1 MRSIRSV
8 AAVIGFA
15 LATLGAAAPA
25 FALDLRVGTGAGC
38 THASLQ
44 AALDALE
51 SQPGVHTVRINKGA
65 YPVPDGMVYLPT
77 VNQSGVFLEGGY
89 ANCTAPSPTGD
100 VTLDA
105 DRAVFNGVGGARR
118 AVLDLRLFGRVGT
131 FQIRRIVLTGGDAT
145 DDGATSEFQSGG
157 GLIVRGGA
165 SVLLGRGASVRGN
178 SALNGGGIA
187 LAGTRVVDT
196 GGIARVDL
204 FIDEGAEVSSNIATG
219 LTTATGR
226 GGGLYCGGGNP
237 APDMGPDG
245 NRHGTIVL
253 RDGVIGFNQARQ
265 GGAFYCRGSLQGG
278 GGFQPAPR
286 DGRAAWILGNQ
297 GGGSGLGC
305 AAGDATL
312 DAGIPPG
319 PDGRRTLG
327 APDGGTGIL
336 AITNNSGGGNAG
348 LCLFGSPNVGGTTVT
363 PGGSRFRIQ
372 NLYIADQ
379 SGGGTLGLSVS
390 SGMELDVQP
399 SGDGIECSF
408 FSATPC
414 VRLVGN
420 QVASSGGVTSNGQL
434 LTATGGAVLNIYR
447 GMIDG
452 NRGRPRLFGAATS
465 AVLRLWSSIVDDNTV
480 VVGSTPPV
488 DSASLFE
495 SSLGATAGVYQ
506 TTVVMRSPLD
516 FFFRIGDGVDNGF
529 ASAHGSILASTVSPA
544 PANVGGPGPT
554 SRLTREW
561 CGFFQS
567 TSDFA
572 SHTVANDPTTGA
584 FVTLAPSAFSLD
596 PGTYAPLS
604 AGLIDACS
612 TPSYNRD
619 FHGRPYSVQLEPGG
633 AVRADIGAVEAQPA
647 VLPGPLFANGF
658 EEP

>member
-8 AAVIGFA
+8 AAAIGFA
-15 LATLGAAAPA
+15 LALLGSTAPA
-25 FALDLRVGTGAGC
+25 FAVDLRVGTGPGC

-44 AALDALE
+44 SALDALE
-51 SQPGVHTVRINKGA
+51 SQSGQHTVRINKGA

-77 VNQSGVFLEGGY
+77 VSQTAVFLEGGY
-89 ANCTAPSPTGD
+89 VSCTAPSPTGD

-105 DRAVFNGVGGARR
+105 DRAVFNGAGGSQRS
-118 AVLDLRLFGRVGT
+118 VLDLRLFGRVGT
-131 FQIRRIVLTGGDAT
+131 FQMRRIVLTGGDAT
-145 DDGATSEFQSGG
+145 AVSTTSDEFESGG

-165 SVLLGRGASVRGN
+165 SVLLGLGTSVRGN
-178 SALNGGGIA
+178 AAINGGGVA
-187 LAGTRVVDT
+187 LAGSRLIDT
-196 GGIARVDL
+196 ATIARVDL
-204 FIDEGAEVSSNIATG
+204 FIDDGADVSSNTATG
-219 LTTATGR
+219 TTTATGR
-226 GGGLYCGGGNP
+226 GGGIYCGGGNP

-245 NRHGTIVL
+245 NRHGSIVL
-253 RDGVIGFNQARQ
+253 RDGVIGFNQAQ
-265 GGAFYCRGSLQGG
+265 FGGAFFCNGSLQAG

-286 DGRAAWILGNQ
+286 DGRAAWIVGNQ
-297 GGGSGLGC
+297 ATAGGGAC
-305 AAGDATL
+305 AAGAGSL
-312 DAGIPPG
+312 DAGIAPG
-319 PDGRRTLG
+319 ADGRRTLG
-327 APDGGTGIL
+327 APDGGTGML
-336 AITNNSGGGNAG
+336 AITNNTSA
-348 LCLFGSPNVGGTTVT
+348 GSPGMCLGGSVT
-363 PGGSRFRIQ
+363 LGTNDVPAGSSRFRIQ

-379 SGGGTLGLSVS
+379 SGGGTLGLSVGS
-390 SGMELDVQP
+390 FLELDVRP
-399 SGDGIECSF
+399 SGDNVACSF

-420 QVASSGGVTSNGQL
+420 QVASSGGITSNGQL

-447 GMIDG
+447 GMIDD

-480 VVGSTPPV
+480 VVGSAFPV

-529 ASAHGSILASTVSPA
+529 ASAHGSILASTVSPP
-544 PANVGGPGPT
+544 PANVGGTAPP

-567 TSDFA
+567 TADFA
-572 SHTVANDPTTGA
+572 SHTVANDPTTA
-584 FVTLAPSAFSLD
+584 TFAVLPPSALNLAA
-596 PGTYAPLS
+596 GTYAPQS
-604 AGLIDACS
+604 PGLIDACS
-612 TPSYNRD
+612 APSYNRD
-619 FHGRPYSVQLEPGG
+619 FYGRPFDVQLEPGG

-647 VLPGPLFANGF
+647 GPLFANGF